1 MLLTKY
7 AHSSLAL
14 SSTARSSLHDR
25 TASGICSTS
34 LLDYS
39 ASTRNPA
46 SSALGRNIVGSFH
59 ARGYFECTSEAE
71 SSHLCRLSDP
81 FHDVRSWSPL
91 CFRLH
96 LDSPHAPVD
105 VPLPTYSSPETGAS
119 SLAMFTIPR
128 KPASTSIT
136 SSRGLTAGE
145 DALLSELQKI
155 NAALSSQPVTD
166 QTLSSFKANTLL
178 QFLGILAAT
187 VFGVFSI
194 LAWLA
199 ATKSNEISSNALS
212 QALQSN
218 QLALLAYCVSGG
230 NSVRQ
235 RVLIPSRPRGDR

>member
-1 MLLTKY
+1 
-7 AHSSLAL
+7 
-14 SSTARSSLHDR
+14 
-25 TASGICSTS
+25 
-34 LLDYS
+34 
-39 ASTRNPA
+39 
-46 SSALGRNIVGSFH
+46 
-59 ARGYFECTSEAE
+59 
-71 SSHLCRLSDP
+71 
-81 FHDVRSWSPL
+81 
-91 CFRLH
+91 
-96 LDSPHAPVD
+96 
-105 VPLPTYSSPETGAS
+105 
-119 SLAMFTIPR
+119 MFTIPR

-155 NAALSSQPVTD
+155 NAALSSQPVAD

-199 ATKSNEISSNALS
+199 ATKSNEIASNALS

-235 RVLIPSRPRGDR
+235 RMLPPSRPRGDR